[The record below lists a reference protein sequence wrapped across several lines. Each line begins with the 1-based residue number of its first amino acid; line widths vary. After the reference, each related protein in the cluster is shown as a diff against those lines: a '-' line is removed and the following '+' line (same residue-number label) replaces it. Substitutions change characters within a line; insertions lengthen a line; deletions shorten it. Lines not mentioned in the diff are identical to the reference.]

1 MSKKKK
7 LNIDIN
13 EYKYINEV
21 VKLRLNTKIT
31 QIEVNEY
38 KLK

>member
-1 MSKKKK
+1 MSKKKQ